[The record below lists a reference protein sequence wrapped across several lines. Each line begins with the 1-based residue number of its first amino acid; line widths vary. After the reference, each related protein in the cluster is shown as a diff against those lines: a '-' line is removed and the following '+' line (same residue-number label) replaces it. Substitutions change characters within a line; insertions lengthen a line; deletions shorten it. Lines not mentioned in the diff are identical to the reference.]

1 MASCRRW
8 RFRHRVTLLVCT
20 DGVVRAR
27 WGRLV
32 LTLSPLCLLAVLLGT
47 VGLIVATGAL
57 PTFIELIVT
66 PEPQ

>member
-27 WGRLV
+27 WGRLA
-32 LTLSPLCLLAVLLGT
+32 LTVSPLCLVAAILGT
-47 VGLIVATGAL
+47 FGLIVITGSL
-57 PTFIELIVT
+57 PAFVDLLWSR
-66 PEPQ
+66 